1 MLLSRNVGTVDCVMS
16 CLQKDHAT
24 LTIVLLFNACYLLQ
38 QKARS
43 SDSPSRSFKVKR
55 ARACCLLGH

>member
-1 MLLSRNVGTVDCVMS
+1 MLLSRNVGTVDSVMS

-24 LTIVLLFNACYLLQ
+24 LTMLLFNACYLLQ

-55 ARACCLLGH
+55 ARACLVTE